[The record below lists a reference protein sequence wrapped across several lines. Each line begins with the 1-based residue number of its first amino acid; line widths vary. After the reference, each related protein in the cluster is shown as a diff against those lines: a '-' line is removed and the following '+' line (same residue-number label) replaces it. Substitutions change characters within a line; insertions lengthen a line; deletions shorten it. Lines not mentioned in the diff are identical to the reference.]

1 MLFAFV
7 PLVNSV
13 SLVFKPGMLLYVSPG
28 GQLVPIVWLPHQTII
43 TGNHSIVLKSVFKCL
58 VFFILETI
66 SGEAELLRRQT

>member
-28 GQLVPIVWLPHQTII
+28 GQLVLIVWLPHQIII
-43 TGNHSIVLKSVFKCL
+43 TGNHIIVFKCL
-58 VFFILETI
+58 VFFILETV
-66 SGEAELLRRQT
+66 SGEAELLWRQT